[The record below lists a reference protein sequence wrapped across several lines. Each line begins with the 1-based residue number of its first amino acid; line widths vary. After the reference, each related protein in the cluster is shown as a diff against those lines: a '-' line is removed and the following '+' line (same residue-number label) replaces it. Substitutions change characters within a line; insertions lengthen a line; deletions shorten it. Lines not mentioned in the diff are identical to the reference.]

1 MNLTEDILKSM
12 AKLPPFPIVVQR
24 AIHLIND
31 PNSSTQ
37 EVVDA
42 IQFDQSIT
50 ANVLKVCNSAYF
62 GLRRT
67 IHSLREALVMIGFDQ
82 LLEII
87 LSGESV
93 QFFASPCKGYD
104 LNYGELW
111 RHSVATALLS
121 RIISKRLRW
130 DGGATYFTAALLHDI
145 GKVALNRFVK
155 DYDQD
160 IKKEVEENQLS
171 FLEAEEKV
179 LGINHAEL
187 GGKIT
192 EQWNFPPNIVA
203 AVRYHHTPAL
213 AQEDQ
218 EIVQLVYLCDVV
230 AMMTGIGGGADGLSY
245 HVSPEVMEKN
255 QLTDDDVEKF
265 MVQLEDRLE
274 LVNEVLNVRSD
285 SKDLMGS

>member
-67 IHSLREALVMIGFDQ
+67 IHSLREAWVMIGFDQ

-93 QFFASPCKGYD
+93 QFFAAPARDTISTTESSGASP
-104 LNYGELW
+104 
-111 RHSVATALLS
+111 
-121 RIISKRLRW
+121 
-130 DGGATYFTAALLHDI
+130 
-145 GKVALNRFVK
+145 
-155 DYDQD
+155 
-160 IKKEVEENQLS
+160 
-171 FLEAEEKV
+171 
-179 LGINHAEL
+179 
-187 GGKIT
+187 
-192 EQWNFPPNIVA
+192 
-203 AVRYHHTPAL
+203 
-213 AQEDQ
+213 
-218 EIVQLVYLCDVV
+218 
-230 AMMTGIGGGADGLSY
+230 
-245 HVSPEVMEKN
+245 
-255 QLTDDDVEKF
+255 
-265 MVQLEDRLE
+265 
-274 LVNEVLNVRSD
+274 
-285 SKDLMGS
+285 